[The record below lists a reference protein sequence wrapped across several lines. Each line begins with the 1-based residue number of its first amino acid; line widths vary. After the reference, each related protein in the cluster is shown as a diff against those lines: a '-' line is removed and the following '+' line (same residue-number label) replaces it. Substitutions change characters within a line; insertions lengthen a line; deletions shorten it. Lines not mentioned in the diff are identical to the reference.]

1 MSRTTRRLAVVG
13 VALWLGAIGTVTVLK
28 AQEAPKPA
36 PAAPARPAPT
46 AAVEEPAPQETTM
59 TLWGLWVVGGWCM
72 WPLGAT
78 NVAALAFSVIGF
90 MIVKDDK
97 MLVPTL
103 IPSLQEAIDN
113 LRIEDAMNIC
123 SQTPSLTT
131 NVLHAGLQRIS
142 DGVLDVGSMEKAMEE
157 ATVEET
163 QGGLRMINY
172 ISINAQIA
180 PMLGLLG
187 TVSGMIKAFDK
198 IGKGAMGKPELLAGD
213 IGEALITTAYGLI
226 VGIPAMIFYFYL
238 KSRYTANISKM
249 GRILGNLS
257 HRLVAATRRTEGGAA
272 PASAGEP
279 AGEPAAASAQ

>member
-1 MSRTTRRLAVVG
+1 MKRTTQRLAVVLA
-13 VALWLGAIGTVTVLK
+13 ALWLGAIGAVTVTK

-36 PAAPARPAPT
+36 AAAPKPAAT
-46 AAVEEPAPQETTM
+46 AAAEQPEAPAETTM
-59 TLWGLWVVGGWCM
+59 TLWGLWQVGGWCM
-72 WPLGAT
+72 WPLGLT
-78 NVAALAFSVIGF
+78 NVAAVAFAVIGY
-90 MIVKDDK
+90 MIVRDDK

-103 IPSLQEAIDN
+103 IPSIQEAIDHV
-113 LRIEDAMNIC
+113 RIEDAMNLC

-142 DGVLDVGSMEKAMEE
+142 DGFLDVSSMEKAMEE

-172 ISINAQIA
+172 ISISAQIA

-226 VGIPAMIFYFYL
+226 VGIPAMILYFYL
-238 KSRYTANISKM
+238 KSRYTANITKM

-257 HRLVAATRRTEGGAA
+257 HRLVAATRRTESGATDA
-272 PASAGEP
+272 AA
-279 AGEPAAASAQ
+279 EPAAAPAQ

>member
-1 MSRTTRRLAVVG
+1 
-13 VALWLGAIGTVTVLK
+13 VALWLGAVGAVAVVK

-36 PAAPARPAPT
+36 PAAAAKPAPT
-46 AAVEEPAPQETTM
+46 ASVEEPAPKETTM

-72 WPLGAT
+72 WPLGLT
-78 NVAALAFSVIGF
+78 NVAALAFTVIGY
-90 MIVKDDK
+90 MIVRDDK

-113 LRIEDAMNIC
+113 VRIEDALNIC
-123 SQTPSLTT
+123 AQTPSLTT

-142 DGVLDVGSMEKAMEE
+142 DGVLDVSSMEKAMEE

-172 ISINAQIA
+172 ISISAQIA

-257 HRLVAATRRTEGGAA
+257 HRLVAATRRAETGAA
-272 PASAGEP
+272 
-279 AGEPAAASAQ
+279 EPAAASAQ